1 MYPDPNQPQPQPEPI
16 APVPTPYTTT
26 PVIDQTPAATPNPFG
41 GPVVSSDP
49 VTAAPFAQPVAPI
62 GSAPIGSPVQAPLGK
77 GKTKKLIILISIIV
91 GAVVVLGVIAIVV
104 LSMLMVSKKDYRDAA
119 TQYNAVASASS
130 DFRSDASSLQ
140 YSASSSTTDTVLA
153 NNIDSIKASVIKLQ
167 DQNKKLSELKA
178 VRIGEG
184 KRLYDTFNTKLTAY
198 TAYADNLATSL
209 QSVHP
214 ALKACS
220 DSTLKGVALLNSCV
234 DAINKVGTMPDADVK
249 AYVTVLQTQYV
260 ALQGVTTQLTALTDP
275 YGKQYEQY
283 KSLRDQGYAIQD
295 KMTAASKDLSSNAA
309 KHAKEVDP
317 ADQANALGD
326 FLVKKA
332 NG

>member
-1 MYPDPNQPQPQPEPI
+1 
-16 APVPTPYTTT
+16 
-26 PVIDQTPAATPNPFG
+26 
-41 GPVVSSDP
+41 VSSDP
-49 VTAAPFAQPVAPI
+49 VAAAPFAQPAAPI
-62 GSAPIGSPVQAPLGK
+62 GAAPVGVPAQPLPSN

-104 LSMLMVSKKDYRDAA
+104 LSMFMVSKKDYRDAA
-119 TQYNAVASASS
+119 TQYNVVASASS

-140 YSASSSTTDTVLA
+140 YSTSSSTTDTVLA
-153 NNIDSIKASVIKLQ
+153 NNIDSIKTSVIKLQ
-167 DQNKKLSELKA
+167 DQNKKLSALKA

-184 KRLYDTFNTKLTAY
+184 KKLYDTFNTKLTAY
-198 TAYADNLATSL
+198 TVYADNLATSL

-234 DAINKVGTMPDADVK
+234 DAINKVGTMPDADIK

-295 KMTAASKDLSSNAA
+295 KMSAASKDLSSNAA